1 MSITVA
7 PSSFRDDVS
16 QGLILV
22 PFASLSLLGF
32 NFNSHASANNPQ
44 ICVLF
49 YDYSRGHYLYSLIS

>member
-22 PFASLSLLGF
+22 PFASLSLLGS
-32 NFNSHASANNPQ
+32 NFNSHTSANNPRSVSSFMTTLEG
-44 ICVLF
+44 ITSAL
-49 YDYSRGHYLYSLIS
+49 